1 MIIWLASYPKSGNTL
16 LRSILGTYFFSQDGN
31 CTFDHIY
38 KIGQF
43 PSLDHFRDMN
53 IDVNDIYQTMVNYTK
68 AQNHLNTKNKSIKF
82 FKTHSA
88 FFKKSNGVSFCN
100 FESSLGAIYIV
111 RDPRNVVTSYSHH
124 YSTTVEKS
132 CEQMIKEDMF
142 IAKSEFNPAIYVSS
156 WRLNYLSWK
165 KVGIPVLF
173 IRYEDLIKN
182 TKEKLIEVFNF
193 FKTLGM
199 NKNLY
204 DDKKLDKVIKSTQ
217 FYNMKK
223 LEKKNGFREAIFK
236 NKTDEKIPFFNLGPS
251 NNWRNKLDPN
261 LANKIEKAFSK
272 EMKEL
277 GYM

>member
-1 MIIWLASYPKSGNTL
+1 
-16 LRSILGTYFFSQDGN
+16 
-31 CTFDHIY
+31 
-38 KIGQF
+38 
-43 PSLDHFRDMN
+43 
-53 IDVNDIYQTMVNYTK
+53 MVNYTK
-68 AQNHLNTKNKSIKF
+68 VQNYLNTKNKSIKL
-82 FKTHSA
+82 FKTHST
-88 FFKKSNGVSFCN
+88 FFKRSNGVSFCN

-132 CEQMIKEDMF
+132 CDQMIKEDMF

-223 LEKKNGFREAIFK
+223 LEKKMVF
-236 NKTDEKIPFFNLGPS
+236 EKLSLRTKLMKKYPFLI
-251 NNWRNKLDPN
+251 LDHQITGEIN
-261 LANKIEKAFSK
+261 
-272 EMKEL
+272 
-277 GYM
+277 

>member
-1 MIIWLASYPKSGNTL
+1 
-16 LRSILGTYFFSQDGN
+16 
-31 CTFDHIY
+31 
-38 KIGQF
+38 
-43 PSLDHFRDMN
+43 
-53 IDVNDIYQTMVNYTK
+53 
-68 AQNHLNTKNKSIKF
+68 
-82 FKTHSA
+82 
-88 FFKKSNGVSFCN
+88 
-100 FESSLGAIYIV
+100 
-111 RDPRNVVTSYSHH
+111 
-124 YSTTVEKS
+124 
-132 CEQMIKEDMF
+132 MIKEDMF

-277 GYM
+277 GYI